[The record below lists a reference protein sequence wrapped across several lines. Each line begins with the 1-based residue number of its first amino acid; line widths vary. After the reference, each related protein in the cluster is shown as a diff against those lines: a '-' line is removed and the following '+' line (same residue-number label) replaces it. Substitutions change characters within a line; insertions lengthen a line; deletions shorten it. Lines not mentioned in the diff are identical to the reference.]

1 MEDIRSGITVYHASD
16 QKKKEI
22 QEKRER
28 RERAKEART
37 KRLEKKILEIGY
49 ENLNPHSLDRI
60 HADKWFGEERLK
72 ELGTLREQRLR
83 EEQNKPV
90 QLSLFGDKE

>member
-1 MEDIRSGITVYHASD
+1 M
-16 QKKKEI
+16 
-22 QEKRER
+22 
-28 RERAKEART
+28 
-37 KRLEKKILEIGY
+37 EIGY

-72 ELGTLREQRLR
+72 ELGKLREQRLR